1 MDSIEKLQ
9 SDLKAATDKVAA
21 LEAENTKLL
30 AEKEAIGA
38 EANELVAKLVS
49 AKAENEELSAKVAAL
64 EAAVPSSGNSA
75 KIVLKEEPAKEP
87 PTFTLDKKKYR
98 FKIGGFNLGEGGVLA
113 TNAVKDQALLKR
125 IVADFPGLIEEL

>member
-21 LEAENTKLL
+21 LQAENNQLI
-30 AEKEAIGA
+30 AEKLAISA
-38 EANELVAKLVS
+38 EANNLAAKLVA
-49 AKAENEELSAKVAAL
+49 AKEENEELNAKVAAL
-64 EAAVPSSGNSA
+64 EAAVPSTGNSA
-75 KIVLKEEPAKEP
+75 KVVLKEELAKEP

-113 TNAVKDQALLKR
+113 TNAVKDQSLLKR
-125 IVADFPGLIEEL
+125 IVADFPGLVEEL